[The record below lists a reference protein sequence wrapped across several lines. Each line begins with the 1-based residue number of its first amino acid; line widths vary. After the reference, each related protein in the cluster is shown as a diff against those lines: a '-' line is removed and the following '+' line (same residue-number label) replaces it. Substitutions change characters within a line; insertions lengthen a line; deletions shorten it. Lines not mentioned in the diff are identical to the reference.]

1 VVPMGAPGQPER
13 GPADKCRR
21 TQTKE
26 FRACSSQDE
35 ALARCDTRS
44 GAVAGARDRT
54 SDLVQPGAGG
64 LRGDHDVIRRQR
76 TLQLACNARLLGS
89 DWARL
94 SRALDVAEENKAVVR
109 RFMSEVVGGGN
120 LDVADEVLAPN
131 YVNLAMGGPTSPASR
146 RWSLPPLPWSKNS
159 GSTTRS

>member
-1 VVPMGAPGQPER
+1 MVPMGAPGQPER

-76 TLQLACNARLLGS
+76 TLQLPCNARLLGS

-94 SRALDVAEENKAVVR
+94 SRALDVASVVNPIDVDNLLAFVDPVDDPILPDPGATR
-109 RFMSEVVGGGN
+109 R
-120 LDVADEVLAPN
+120 
-131 YVNLAMGGPTSPASR
+131 
-146 RWSLPPLPWSKNS
+146 
-159 GSTTRS
+159 